1 MLNINIFQ
9 FFSFSFLFISI
20 NAFSIIFPFK
30 TIALNKNI
38 TSNEELYNISHFV
51 NDHYSMPAY
60 ISIKIGSPSQEI
72 KFILTNEDCGFKIG
86 QAKKCIK
93 DKNYLSYYNRNLSS
107 QFNFT
112 ENYTKR
118 ISEFQKGHS
127 CSDRMEFST
136 DLSDINNK
144 IFFNDVGFYLG
155 TDTTEEICGI
165 LGLELNSYKMYC
177 DDINNIFESLKYNG
191 IIQKQDWIIK
201 YTNKYEGVFI
211 ISPDITKIIKN
222 YDENKLFV
230 TYTDKRVSGNSW
242 NLIIDNVYSA
252 GFNKTINKKKIRA
265 EINNDIDLIEGDWD
279 YYYHITLTY
288 FKPYIKKSICKLE
301 EITVGVYH
309 YFAIECDK
317 NKFNLNDMKQFPT
330 LSLELVCFNTIFN
343 FDYKDLFTEIEH
355 KYFFNVIFNK
365 FIDRW
370 IFGKPVLR
378 KYPLLIDNEAQT
390 IGYYNENW
398 EILEEKNLEKN
409 NYNKLYFYLVIFLVI
424 ILFVII
430 GVIFYFVGKNK
441 NAKKKRRANELL
453 DDNFEYTPKKNDEND
468 NFEKNTNII
477 ND

>member
-222 YDENKLFV
+222 YDENKLF
-230 TYTDKRVSGNSW
+230 KINSERGSSLNSW
-242 NLIIDNVYSA
+242 FVAVDKIYS
-252 GFNKTINKKKIRA
+252 GENNQTINKKTFKA
-265 EINNDIDLIEGDWD
+265 QINNDLDLIEGGWD

-288 FKPYIKKSICKLE
+288 FEYYIKKSICKLE
-301 EITVGVYH
+301 EIQIDMKY

-317 NKFNLNDMKQFPT
+317 KKLDIEELKKFSELKFV
-330 LSLELVCFNTIFN
+330 LVCFNSEFK
-343 FDYKDLFTEIEH
+343 FDY
-355 KYFFNVIFNK
+355 
-365 FIDRW
+365 
-370 IFGKPVLR
+370 
-378 KYPLLIDNEAQT
+378 
-390 IGYYNENW
+390 
-398 EILEEKNLEKN
+398 
-409 NYNKLYFYLVIFLVI
+409 
-424 ILFVII
+424 
-430 GVIFYFVGKNK
+430 
-441 NAKKKRRANELL
+441 
-453 DDNFEYTPKKNDEND
+453 
-468 NFEKNTNII
+468 
-477 ND
+477 